1 MKTFC
6 FECKHDCHCG
16 RKCDQ
21 CSCYICNNIVIKTY
35 EDYMGGNM
43 IKKPQSKM
51 CDLCGHKLSHHVHEG
66 INKCAHCDCSLS
78 QAPGNKWWEKVI
90 SWLT

>member
-16 RKCDQ
+16 RKCDY

-43 IKKPQSKM
+43 IDKIK
-51 CDLCGHKLSHHVHEG
+51 D
-66 INKCAHCDCSLS
+66 
-78 QAPGNKWWEKVI
+78 KVMVWQLHYRTEVI
-90 SWLT
+90 IAVVAFVLGAVIF

>member
-16 RKCDQ
+16 SKCDH

-43 IKKPQSKM
+43 IKKLWK
-51 CDLCGHKLSHHVHEG
+51 KIKTWFFG
-66 INKCAHCDCSLS
+66 IKD
-78 QAPGNKWWEKVI
+78 
-90 SWLT
+90 

>member
-43 IKKPQSKM
+43 IKKIVKWIWNIICWPFKKVKDWLWSK
-51 CDLCGHKLSHHVHEG
+51 
-66 INKCAHCDCSLS
+66 
-78 QAPGNKWWEKVI
+78 
-90 SWLT
+90 

>member
-16 RKCDQ
+16 RKCDY

-35 EDYMGGNM
+35 EDYMGGKKM
-43 IKKPQSKM
+43 KRSKIKKIWDRLVYKI
-51 CDLCGHKLSHHVHEG
+51 K
-66 INKCAHCDCSLS
+66 SLFKPKK
-78 QAPGNKWWEKVI
+78 Q
-90 SWLT
+90 